1 MQYSVLPSYFTKLF
15 ADSGS
20 YNTIPAA
27 SQISIT
33 PGAASLTDGF
43 PPLTRTPLAAGG
55 VPPFGEDMNGILRWL
70 SQVAQQFQAGGLMPY
85 NSEFATAIGGYPKGA
100 LVRKAAGTGYWQC
113 TADSNMTDPDGG
125 SPANWS
131 NVPLLADFGKSLA
144 SSGYQ
149 KLPSGLILQWGSASM
164 TVSTQSS
171 GWYYGTAVA
180 TFPIAFPNAC
190 LSVMA
195 TPNGAS
201 AGTQI
206 AGVNEWSTTGTTIEI
221 DCNLSGLSLSG
232 YYFAI
237 GY

>member
-85 NSEFATAIGGYPKGA
+85 NSAFATAIGGYPKGA

-131 NVPLLADFGKSLA
+131 NVPLLADFGNSLA
-144 SSGYQ
+144 ASGYQ
-149 KLPSGLILQWGSASM
+149 KLPSGLILQWGAAATLGTDEVRM
-164 TVSTQSS
+164 ITLPTAYIS
-171 GWYYGTAVA
+171 GTKSIILTGDGENPAVRVYA
-180 TFPIAFPNAC
+180 
-190 LSVMA
+190 L
-195 TPNGAS
+195 G
-201 AGTQI
+201 
-206 AGVNEWSTTGTTIEI
+206 TTGFQIKNKGTLNQNVYWQTV
-221 DCNLSGLSLSG
+221 G
-232 YYFAI
+232 Y
-237 GY
+237 